1 MRISSYG
8 NHQSNHKNILTMK
21 RLSFISIVALSLLF
35 ISCDPNHT
43 SEFRS
48 IDRNDIAGYE
58 QFISKYPNS
67 ALVVD
72 ARERIEVAKENQ
84 RRLEEQRRAEER
96 QRQLEARYGNNTLS
110 NGSQRYSA
118 WYGTNKYMDDYTP
131 HSEIIVT
138 APSNSDVIAIVRY
151 NNHNGNVAGHRYIQA
166 GRTATIYLKNGYNY
180 QTFFYYGKGWYPDK
194 EMKNG
199 IKGGFISGE
208 SYSKDGS
215 ASYLEN
221 NVLSYTL
228 TLQTNGNFQTSSSNA
243 AEIF

>member
-1 MRISSYG
+1 
-8 NHQSNHKNILTMK
+8 MK
-21 RLSFISIVALSLLF
+21 RLSFLPVIALSLIF

-43 SEFRS
+43 SEFRK

-67 ALVVD
+67 TLVAD
-72 ARERIEVAKENQ
+72 ARERIEVAKENL
-84 RRLEEQRRAEER
+84 RRLEELRLAEER
-96 QRQLEARYGNNTLS
+96 QRQLEERYGSNTLS
-110 NGSQRYSA
+110 NGSQPYAA

-131 HSEIIVT
+131 HSEIKVT

-166 GRTATIYLKNGYNY
+166 GRTATIYLRNGYNY

-199 IKGGFISGE
+199 IRGGFISGE
-208 SYSKDGS
+208 TYSKDGR

-221 NVLSYTL
+221 NILSYVL
-228 TLQTNGNFQTSSSNA
+228 TLQTDGNFQTSSSNDS
-243 AEIF
+243 EIF